1 MKEEDTPEHPGVEEP
16 KAADG
21 EEVTSGDPPPEAG
34 EKEKEHEEKEAG
46 SLV

>member
-1 MKEEDTPEHPGVEEP
+1 VEEP

-34 EKEKEHEEKEAG
+34 REKEKEHEEKEAG
-46 SLV
+46 LQAWHVMKQF